1 MILFEFPSHNRQL
14 YLRNSSVPILL
25 LVTAVALFG
34 CNAFPMSASGH
45 WVKRKSMQEQRSWIG
60 IAGVGGQIYA
70 IGGMVG
76 ADGLKLDSNE
86 RYDPRTDSWKYL
98 AAMPTPRS
106 SLAVV
111 PVGNTIYAIGGY
123 GVDGPTDRV
132 EAFDIA
138 ADRWITDFPPMPT
151 KRYDLTAVALDNII
165 YAIGG
170 NSQTDLNTVEAFDT
184 VTKQWTRL
192 APLITSRYA
201 LQSIAING
209 LVYALGGRSNGI
221 LTDVVEVF
229 NPKTQAWSFATRMP
243 EGMSGFGLAMAD
255 GILHVVKFDKHFA
268 YDLRSN
274 RWQNNL
280 PPMPTSRQ
288 GLQLATIDGVIYALG
303 GCSEGAGNLF
313 DVARNE
319 AFILDAPRR

>member
-1 MILFEFPSHNRQL
+1 
-14 YLRNSSVPILL
+14 
-25 LVTAVALFG
+25 
-34 CNAFPMSASGH
+34 
-45 WVKRKSMQEQRSWIG
+45 MQEQRSWIG
-60 IAGVGGQIYA
+60 IAEVGGQIYA

-76 ADGLKLDSNE
+76 ADGHKLESIE

-98 AAMPTPRS
+98 APMPTPRS

-111 PVGNTIYAIGGY
+111 PVGNTIYTIGGY
-123 GVDGPTDRV
+123 GADGPTDRV
-132 EAFDIA
+132 EAYDIA
-138 ADRWITDFPPMPT
+138 VDRWVTDLPPMPT
-151 KRYDLTAVALDNII
+151 KRYDLTAVALDNVI

-170 NSQTDLNTVEAFDT
+170 NSQSDLTTVEAFDT
-184 VTKQWTRL
+184 VTRRWTRV
-192 APLITSRYA
+192 APLLTSRYA
-201 LQSIAING
+201 LQSIAIDG
-209 LVYALGGRSNGI
+209 LVYALGGRSSGV

-243 EGMSGFGLAMAD
+243 EAMSAFGVAMAN

-268 YDLRSN
+268 YDFHSN
-274 RWQNNL
+274 RWQSNL

-288 GLQLATIDGVIYALG
+288 GLQLATVDGVIYALG

-319 AFILDAPRR
+319 AFVLDEPR